1 MKRIAILT
9 LIVASLCGSGLCQ
22 YSAEFSSYYSGNR
35 YDFRITPE
43 RLLSTPAWLEGEPNP
58 PLSARSAKDIAAA
71 YLNELFRD
79 ASGWR
84 VGEISLF
91 PVADRWVYLISFDS
105 PRRAGCQDCMSTPF
119 KIVVLMDGIA
129 VTATKSRWN
138 PPVPAK
144 RIVFGR

>member
-91 PVADRWVYLISFDS
+91 PVADRWVGSPGGYLLLSWRADS
-105 PRRAGCQDCMSTPF
+105 RGWG
-119 KIVVLMDGIA
+119 VLGVSMCGGL
-129 VTATKSRWN
+129 V
-138 PPVPAK
+138 
-144 RIVFGR
+144 